1 MHKIGT
7 NKMRSLNFFG
17 FLFIL
22 APLFSS
28 PQYIDY
34 NNKIIALHNNG
45 TWEYINENVNKIV
58 YVNKTGKMY
67 HEKTC
72 RKLIAFK
79 KPIDLYK
86 ASIIYSHCKTCNP
99 PKLTT
104 EKNST
109 CIKCNRDRKNTKI
122 KKCKKC
128 GWEFP
133 K

>member
-1 MHKIGT
+1 MHKIGI
-7 NKMRSLNFFG
+7 NKMKSFKLFG
-17 FLFIL
+17 FFFIM

-34 NNKIIALHNNG
+34 NNKIIVLHNNG
-45 TWEYINENVNKIV
+45 TWEYINENVNEIV

-67 HEKTC
+67 HKKNC
-72 RKLIAFK
+72 RQLTAFK
-79 KPIDLYK
+79 KPLDVYK
-86 ASIIYSHCKTCNP
+86 ASIIYSHCETCNP
-99 PKLTT
+99 PKLTM

-109 CIKCNRDRKNTKI
+109 CIKCNRERKNTKI
-122 KKCKKC
+122 KKCRKC

>member
-1 MHKIGT
+1 MKSFKLLG
-7 NKMRSLNFFG
+7 L
-17 FLFIL
+17 LFIM

-34 NNKIIALHNNG
+34 NNKIIALHDNG
-45 TWEYINENVNKIV
+45 TWEYINENVNEIV

-67 HEKTC
+67 HKKNC
-72 RKLIAFK
+72 RQLTAFK
-79 KPIDLYK
+79 KPLDVYK
-86 ASIIYSHCKTCNP
+86 ASIIYSHCETCNP
-99 PKLTT
+99 PKLTM

-109 CIKCNRDRKNTKI
+109 CIKCNRERKNTKI
-122 KKCKKC
+122 KKCRKC

>member
-1 MHKIGT
+1 MKSFKLLG
-7 NKMRSLNFFG
+7 L
-17 FLFIL
+17 LFIM

-34 NNKIIALHNNG
+34 NNKIIALHDNG
-45 TWEYINENVNKIV
+45 TWEYINENVNEIV

-67 HEKTC
+67 HKKNC
-72 RKLIAFK
+72 RQLTAFK
-79 KPIDLYK
+79 KPLDVYK
-86 ASIIYSHCKTCNP
+86 ASIIYSHCETCNP
-99 PKLTT
+99 PKLTM

-109 CIKCNRDRKNTKI
+109 CIKCNRERKNTTI
-122 KKCKKC
+122 KKCRKC

>member
-1 MHKIGT
+1 MYKIGIY
-7 NKMRSLNFFG
+7 KMKSFKLLG
-17 FLFIL
+17 LLFIM

-34 NNKIIALHNNG
+34 NNKIIALHDNG
-45 TWEYINENVNKIV
+45 TWEYINENVNEIV

-67 HEKTC
+67 HKKNC
-72 RKLIAFK
+72 RQLTAFK
-79 KPIDLYK
+79 KPLDVYK
-86 ASIIYSHCKTCNP
+86 ASIIYSHCETCNP
-99 PKLTT
+99 PKLTM

-109 CIKCNRDRKNTKI
+109 CIKCNRERKNTKI
-122 KKCKKC
+122 KKCRKC

>member
-1 MHKIGT
+1 MKSFKLLG
-7 NKMRSLNFFG
+7 L
-17 FLFIL
+17 LFIM

-34 NNKIIALHNNG
+34 NNKIIALHDNG
-45 TWEYINENVNKIV
+45 TWEYINENVNEIV

-67 HEKTC
+67 HKKNC
-72 RKLIAFK
+72 RQLTAFK
-79 KPIDLYK
+79 KPLDVYK
-86 ASIIYSHCKTCNP
+86 ASIIYSHCEACNP
-99 PKLTT
+99 PKLTM

-109 CIKCNRDRKNTKI
+109 CIKCNRERKNTKI
-122 KKCKKC
+122 KKCRKC

>member
-1 MHKIGT
+1 MKSF
-7 NKMRSLNFFG
+7 KFFG
-17 FLFIL
+17 LLFIMTL
-22 APLFSS
+22 LFSS

-45 TWEYINENVNKIV
+45 TWEYVNENVNEIV

-67 HEKTC
+67 HKKNCLQLT
-72 RKLIAFK
+72 AFK

-99 PKLTT
+99 PKLTM

-109 CIKCNRDRKNTKI
+109 CIKCNSERKNTKI
-122 KKCKKC
+122 KKCRKC

>member
-1 MHKIGT
+1 MYKIGIY
-7 NKMRSLNFFG
+7 KMKSFKLLG
-17 FLFIL
+17 LLFIM

-34 NNKIIALHNNG
+34 NNKIIALHDNG
-45 TWEYINENVNKIV
+45 TWEYINENVNEIV

-67 HEKTC
+67 HKKNC
-72 RKLIAFK
+72 RQLTAFK
-79 KPIDLYK
+79 KPLDVYK
-86 ASIIYSHCKTCNP
+86 ASIIYSHCETCNP
-99 PKLTT
+99 PKLTM

-109 CIKCNRDRKNTKI
+109 CIKCNRERKNTNI
-122 KKCKKC
+122 KKCRKC